1 MKSSK
6 LEEEK
11 ISKDVRSLFRL
22 ENKGKK
28 KKKLK
33 KETIDTTIKDIRNL
47 FRLVKENKAIEDRIF
62 IVIRNLFEQE
72 DIRNI
77 FIFKKEYE
85 SN

>member
-28 KKKLK
+28 KKET
-33 KETIDTTIKDIRNL
+33 KERN
-47 FRLVKENKAIEDRIF
+47 N
-62 IVIRNLFEQE
+62 
-72 DIRNI
+72 
-77 FIFKKEYE
+77 
-85 SN
+85 

>member
-22 ENKGKK
+22 ENKEE

-33 KETIDTTIKDIRNL
+33 KETIDTTIKDIRNI
-47 FRLVKENKAIEDRIF
+47 FRLVKENKAIEDRVF
-62 IVIRNLFEQE
+62 IDIRNLFEHE

-77 FIFKKEYE
+77 FIFKKEC
-85 SN
+85 

>member
-22 ENKGKK
+22 KNKEEK